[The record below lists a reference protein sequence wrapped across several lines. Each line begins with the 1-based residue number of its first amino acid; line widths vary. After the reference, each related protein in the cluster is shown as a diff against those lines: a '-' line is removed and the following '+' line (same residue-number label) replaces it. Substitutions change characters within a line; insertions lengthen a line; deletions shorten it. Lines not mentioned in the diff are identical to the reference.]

1 MGACRAQTHKAKGR
15 PSLHSKHCLETVV
28 KELSKATINSF
39 LSLTIRLTENLGTSK
54 AKC

>member
-1 MGACRAQTHKAKGR
+1 MDACGAQTHKAKRR
-15 PSLHSKHCLETVV
+15 PGLHSKYCLETVV
-28 KELSKATINSF
+28 KGLSKATRNSF